1 MFKKYSA
8 FKKDVDPNMSK
19 SEYKLFLDR
28 VVQDTRHY
36 DSNIG
41 NSLAHQKKFI
51 AFKNR
56 EMAQRA
62 SAMHGN
68 AQQDMV
74 HKSVTDHSMLKM
86 ELEKMAT
93 VRVQPDQFNYRSP
106 KKYTAISNY
115 YKDLQ
120 MNRVFGMDG
129 KMQLLRSNIR

>member
-106 KKYTAISNY
+106 KKYVSSCTSNLTTTQFY
-115 YKDLQ
+115 
-120 MNRVFGMDG
+120 
-129 KMQLLRSNIR
+129 

>member
-93 VRVQPDQFNYRSP
+93 VRVQPD
-106 KKYTAISNY
+106 
-115 YKDLQ
+115 
-120 MNRVFGMDG
+120 
-129 KMQLLRSNIR
+129 